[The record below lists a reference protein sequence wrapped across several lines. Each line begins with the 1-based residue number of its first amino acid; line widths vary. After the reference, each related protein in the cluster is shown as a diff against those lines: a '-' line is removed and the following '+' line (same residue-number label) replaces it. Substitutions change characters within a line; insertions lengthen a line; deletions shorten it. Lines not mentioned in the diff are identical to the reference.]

1 MKSEQMA
8 LKDSREDPV
17 PNNIV
22 FSAYND
28 VADVYG
34 GSYLSFANY
43 WTSSEHFDLGRGEF
57 IAPVT
62 GNYQFMFTS
71 HFHADAET
79 FIQPQI
85 NGGKLTEFRAAND
98 HDMTVFSTSWV
109 VSLIEGDAM
118 RIILDPD
125 TFKLDLHGSLHI
137 LACCC
142 NFLRNKI

>member
-1 MKSEQMA
+1 MGIQSIIQHVLQKVFTLFGFANDLPDVSNGFSDQLVDFMDLKLELESVKAELKEMKSEQMA

-57 IAPVT
+57 ILLLQGTTSLCLRAI
-62 GNYQFMFTS
+62 FM
-71 HFHADAET
+71 
-79 FIQPQI
+79 P
-85 NGGKLTEFRAAND
+85 
-98 HDMTVFSTSWV
+98 
-109 VSLIEGDAM
+109 
-118 RIILDPD
+118 
-125 TFKLDLHGSLHI
+125 
-137 LACCC
+137 
-142 NFLRNKI
+142 